1 MSKKL
6 NQVVFFNMLGPILLN
21 GISFFTI
28 PIFTRLLGAENYG
41 IYTIYA
47 SYQGLLAVIMS
58 LQTQATI
65 APISVYYEG
74 KSRDECL
81 SNSLTISLLACI
93 ICTLLIG
100 VTMPLVTEATGL
112 STVMIV
118 VMLLHTIGMT
128 STNWA
133 LAKFTYDKQAKTN
146 FIFSTTVAVGGVLLS
161 LLLITVF
168 MKDQPSYLGYAVG
181 HMVPYALVGVVFFVY
196 FLVKGKSFF
205 RKDAWKFCLPLCLPL
220 IFHAFSN
227 ILLHQSA
234 KIMVQNMI
242 DDAAAGV
249 FGFAVTF
256 SNVMHIIFNALNTT
270 WVPFYHDDIREER
283 REDLKKKTNN
293 YVFLFTCL
301 TIGFIM
307 AAPEV
312 VKLFAGEEF
321 WESIKLI
328 PVLTGGIYFVFL
340 YSFPVNFEFY
350 FRSTKSIAV
359 GTTLTC
365 VFNIVLNYF
374 LIDKFGMMGAAVST
388 LLSYALLYLFHLC
401 IAKWIIKE
409 EYHYPYKFF
418 YVYTAVVGVM
428 IALFYLITDM
438 VLVRWLIFVAAAAAI
453 LLRVLKNKSIF

>member
-6 NQVVFFNMLGPILLN
+6 NQVVFFNMLGPVLLN

-41 IYTIYA
+41 IYTVYA

-81 SNSLTISLLACI
+81 SNSLTISLLSCVF
-93 ICTLLIG
+93 CTLVIG
-100 VTMPLVTEATGL
+100 ASMPLVTRATGL
-112 STVMIV
+112 SAVMIIV
-118 VMLLHTIGMT
+118 LLLHTIGMT

-146 FIFSTTVAVGGVLLS
+146 FVFSTAVAVGGVLLS

-181 HMVPYALVGVVFFVY
+181 HMVPYAMVGAVFFVY
-196 FLVKGKSFF
+196 FLAKGKSFF
-205 RKDAWKFCLPLCLPL
+205 RKEAWKFCLPLCLPL
-220 IFHAFSN
+220 IFHGFSN

-234 KIMVQNMI
+234 KIMVQNLMN
-242 DDAAAGV
+242 DTAAGV

-256 SNVMHIIFNALNTT
+256 ANVMHIIFNALNTT
-270 WVPFYHDDIREER
+270 WVPFYHDDIREGR
-283 REDLKKKTNN
+283 GDDLKKKTNN

-301 TIGFIM
+301 TIGFVM
-307 AAPEV
+307 AMPEV
-312 VKLFAGEEF
+312 VKVFAGEEF
-321 WESIKLI
+321 WGSIELI
-328 PVLTGGIYFVFL
+328 PLLTGGIYFVFL

-359 GTTLTC
+359 GTTITC
-365 VFNIVLNYF
+365 VCNIVLNYV
-374 LIDKFGMMGAAVST
+374 LIGKFGMIGAAVAT
-388 LLSYALLYLFHLC
+388 LASYALLYVFHLC
-401 IAKWIIKE
+401 MAQWVIKE
-409 EYHYPYKFF
+409 KYHYPYKFF
-418 YVYTAVVGVM
+418 YVYLAVVGIM
-428 IALFYLITDM
+428 IGLFYVIADM
-438 VLVRWLIFVAAAAAI
+438 VFVRWAIFALAAAAI
-453 LLRVLKNKSIF
+453 VLRVWKNKSIF